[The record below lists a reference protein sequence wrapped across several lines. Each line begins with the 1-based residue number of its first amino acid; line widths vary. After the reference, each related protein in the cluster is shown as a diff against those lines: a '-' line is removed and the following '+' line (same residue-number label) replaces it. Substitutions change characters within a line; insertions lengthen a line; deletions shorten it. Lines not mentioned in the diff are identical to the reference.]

1 MNGAFRKRKFW
12 CGPDGSLFGGVRALM
27 GNRITHNIAANYVG
41 AIVSAGVP
49 LLVLP
54 FLLHM
59 LGRANW
65 GLVSFAT
72 MLVAILAILN
82 AGMAQS
88 LIREFGSRWSD
99 GEEGRKR
106 TAQLLFAYQRIYWAA
121 GALIA
126 VLVLPFA
133 RIIASRWLILGE
145 ISVETA
151 HWSIY
156 CAVALFFAQL
166 PGNLYG
172 SALMAID
179 QQVVQNGVR
188 AFIAVLK
195 GAGGVAVAFLTRS
208 VLCYLIFLVLSALV
222 ETLIFR
228 HIVWRKMNADR
239 ATLRWNGIEL
249 RRSLGFS
256 GKVSALV
263 ALGVLI
269 SQTDKFYLSMKVSV
283 EDLGIYGIAYSL
295 SMGILQLGYPLFSA
309 MLPKLVEVRH
319 DMASRASINARML
332 ILILVANITM
342 LAAYFIV
349 GRQILEIWFG
359 NRDTAGQVG
368 AALTPLLISCALNS
382 IYNLGYTNWIS
393 LGNSR
398 WILGINLFGFAVA
411 LSVTPLAIDR
421 FGYPGA
427 SAALLG
433 LNSAGALCALTW
445 LFLSRQRAAR
455 N

>member
-1 MNGAFRKRKFW
+1 
-12 CGPDGSLFGGVRALM
+12 
-27 GNRITHNIAANYVG
+27 
-41 AIVSAGVP
+41 
-49 LLVLP
+49 
-54 FLLHM
+54 
-59 LGRANW
+59 
-65 GLVSFAT
+65 
-72 MLVAILAILN
+72 
-82 AGMAQS
+82 
-88 LIREFGSRWSD
+88 
-99 GEEGRKR
+99 
-106 TAQLLFAYQRIYWAA
+106 
-121 GALIA
+121 
-126 VLVLPFA
+126 
-133 RIIASRWLILGE
+133 
-145 ISVETA
+145 
-151 HWSIY
+151 
-156 CAVALFFAQL
+156 
-166 PGNLYG
+166 
-172 SALMAID
+172 
-179 QQVVQNGVR
+179 
-188 AFIAVLK
+188 
-195 GAGGVAVAFLTRS
+195 
-208 VLCYLIFLVLSALV
+208 
-222 ETLIFR
+222 
-228 HIVWRKMNADR
+228 MNADR